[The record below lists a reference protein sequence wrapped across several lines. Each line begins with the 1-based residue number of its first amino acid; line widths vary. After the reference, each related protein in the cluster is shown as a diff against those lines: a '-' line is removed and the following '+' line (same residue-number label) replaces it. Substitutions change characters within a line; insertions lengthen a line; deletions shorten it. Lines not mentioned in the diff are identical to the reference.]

1 LFLIIFVVSLVNI
14 FFIRSELVVTL
25 IAIILGAVY
34 SIYILIDTQLI
45 MGGKNK
51 SLTLDNYVLGSVILY
66 VDIVQL
72 FLQILKILGEKKKRD

>member
-1 LFLIIFVVSLVNI
+1 VNV

-25 IAIILGAVY
+25 IAIVLGAVY
-34 SIYILIDTQLI
+34 SIYLLIDTQLI

-72 FLQILKILGEKKKRD
+72 FLQILKVLGDKKKRD

>member
-1 LFLIIFVVSLVNI
+1 MFVVSLVNV
-14 FFIRSELVVTL
+14 FFIRSELIVTL
-25 IAIILGAVY
+25 IAIVLGAVY
-34 SIYILIDTQLI
+34 SIYLLIDTQLI

-72 FLQILKILGEKKKRD
+72 FLQILKVLGDKKKRD